1 MMGIVHHAVAHRHGM
16 WTHEHHQHG
25 PHRHPRL
32 PFRSVDQVERDHH
45 HTNGE
50 HGHTHGLVEPSI
62 VRSREGVRVVVASLA
77 VLALTAA
84 LQAVVFMLSGSVA
97 LLSDLIH
104 NAGDALT
111 AIPLGAAFI
120 AANRKWERWSGYAV
134 VATIFASACVALYEA
149 VNRLIHPENLDYL
162 GALAVAGL
170 VGFIGNE
177 IAAQVRLRGGRRL
190 DSPALVADGH
200 HARLDGFV
208 SLGVI
213 VSAVAV
219 AAGIEIA
226 DPLVSL
232 AITAL
237 ILRITW
243 QAWHTIRSDRG

>member
-1 MMGIVHHAVAHRHGM
+1 M

-32 PFRSVDQVERDHH
+32 PFCSVDQVEHH
-45 HTNGE
+45 HQHTNGE
-50 HGHTHGLVEPSI
+50 HGHAHGLVDPSI

-77 VLALTAA
+77 VLALTAV

-149 VNRLIHPENLDYL
+149 VNRLIRPESLDYL
-162 GALAVAGL
+162 AALAVAGL
-170 VGFIGNE
+170 LGFIGNE

-213 VSAVAV
+213 VSALAV
-219 AAGIEIA
+219 AAGFEIA

-232 AITAL
+232 AISAL